1 MAIEQNPF
9 EMISQAVSNVVP
21 ITEMEESADA
31 TFEVDPTDGGVIV
44 DFSENVEMEAT
55 GDIIEWYGDLSETL
69 DEDDLGAIAS
79 DVIDNYEA
87 DKDSRAEWE
96 SMFERGF
103 DLLGLKLEQGSE
115 PFEGACTAV
124 HPLLIE
130 SAVKFQSKA
139 SGELFP
145 VGGPVKT
152 QILGKSTPEKEMQ
165 ANRVQNFMNYQLTEQ
180 MPEYFDEFE
189 RMLFHLPLIGSAFKK
204 LYYDASLKRPA
215 SEFIPIDQF
224 YVSYYATNLRNADRY
239 THVIYRSPVEI
250 ARDIRAGVY
259 QDIDLPTPS
268 QGDMPSFTEKMDTI
282 LGLSPSSDH
291 DPQYILLEQHC
302 YLDIEDDGVS
312 LPYIVTVEQ
321 QSRQILSI
329 RRNYKQDDPNKEK
342 ISHFVHYRFVPGFG
356 FYGLGLIHFLGNLT
370 MSATA
375 AMRSLIDA
383 GQFANLPGGFK
394 AKGVRMVGDND
405 PIAPGEFK
413 EVEATGIDLSK
424 AIVTLPYKEPS
435 ATLHQMLNF
444 VTVAGQKFA
453 DSTEQVISD
462 AASYGPVGTTMA
474 LLEASSKFFSAIHK
488 RVHKSQKDE
497 FNILAR
503 IDYDYLPREYPYDV
517 PNEDRSIFKKD
528 FDGRIDVLPVSDPNI
543 PSNAHRMMMANMALQ
558 MAQQSPPGM
567 FNLEALN
574 RTILNAANMPNIEE
588 ILPPKIE
595 PKPMDPVSD
604 IMAATKG
611 IPIAAFPGQNHDAH
625 IQVKMA
631 YLQDPMNGA
640 NPIMER
646 VKPILESNI
655 QEHSVMKYQ
664 EQMNGLSQQI
674 MQGSPE
680 QAGNPAAIEMAL
692 AQAAQQVMNANQ
704 AMGQAQSPEQQL
716 VALEQAKVELEKQKI
731 QADTEVQAAE
741 MVLKNKKLELEENA
755 QIIKM
760 MESSA
765 TENFKTDK
773 DEKDR
778 TLKSDLKT
786 MDLVGQ
792 AEMKDHEM
800 EHEKE
805 LKEMELMIKS
815 ALEESKAEMKEHEMD
830 HQKDMKEM
838 ELMVKDM
845 IEERRLDFEIQREVS
860 KIVNEKMKD
869 RFENGA
875 GMERQDLNLMIQIAI
890 DQVEE
895 NENDEEG

>member
-1 MAIEQNPF
+1 MATERNPF
-9 EMISQAVSNVVP
+9 DRIPEQETNVVP
-21 ITEMEESADA
+21 LGPEIEDIDA
-31 TFEVDPTDGGVIV
+31 TFEVAEDGGVIV
-44 DFSENVEMEAT
+44 DFSENVEMKASE
-55 GDIIEWYGDLSETL
+55 DIAEWYGNMAEDM
-69 DEDDLGAIAS
+69 DEDELADIAAT
-79 DVIDNYEA
+79 VIENFEA

-103 DLLGLKLEQGSE
+103 DLLGLKLEQGTE

-145 VGGPVKT
+145 ANGPIKS
-152 QILGKSTPEKEMQ
+152 QILGKSTQEKELQ
-165 ANRVQNFMNYQLTEQ
+165 ANRVQNFMNYQVTEQ

-204 LYYDASLKRPA
+204 LYYDATVKRPK

-224 YVSYYATNLRNADRY
+224 YISYYATDLSNADRY
-239 THVIYRSPVEI
+239 THVIYRSPVELK
-250 ARDIRAGVY
+250 RDIKAGVY
-259 QDIDLPTPS
+259 EDVELSSPSEYPSTPFS
-268 QGDMPSFTEKMDTI
+268 EKMDTI
-282 LGLSPSSDH
+282 IGLSPTSDN
-291 DPQYILLEQHC
+291 DPQYVLLEQHC
-302 YLDIEDDGVS
+302 YLDIEEEDIP

-342 ISHFVHYRFVPGFG
+342 VNHFVHYRFVPGFG

-394 AKGVRMVGDND
+394 AKGVRMVGDNS

-424 AIVTLPYKEPS
+424 AIIPLPYKEPS
-435 ATLHQMLNF
+435 STLFQMLNF
-444 VTVAGQKFA
+444 VATAGQKFA

-474 LLEASSKFFSAIHK
+474 LLEASSKFFTAIHK

-497 FNILAR
+497 FRILAR
-503 IDYDYLPREYPYDV
+503 INYDYLPEEYPYDV
-517 PNEDRSIFKKD
+517 PYEDRSIFKQD
-528 FDGRIDVLPVSDPNI
+528 FDGRIDIIPVSDPNI

-574 RTILNAANMPNIEE
+574 RTILTASNMPNVDE

-595 PKPMDPVSD
+595 PQPLDPVSD
-604 IMAATKG
+604 IMASTKG

-631 YLQDPMNGA
+631 YLQDPNNGA
-640 NPIMER
+640 NPIMQR
-646 VKPILESNI
+646 IAPILQANI

-664 EQMNGLSQQI
+664 EQMSGLANEVMQQA
-674 MQGSPE
+674 PD
-680 QAGNPAAIEMAL
+680 QANNPAVVEMAM
-692 AQAAQQVMNANQ
+692 AQAAQQILNANQ

-716 VALEQAKVELEKQKI
+716 VALEQAKVELEKQKL
-731 QADTEVQAAE
+731 QSDTVTDAAE
-741 MVLKNKKLELEENA
+741 LEIKNKELDIKETA
-755 QIIKM
+755 QIIEMLKA
-760 MESSA
+760 SA
-765 TENFKTDK
+765 NSKTK
-773 DEKDR
+773 EE
-778 TLKSDLKT
+778 
-786 MDLVGQ
+786 Q
-792 AEMKDHEM
+792 AELNRESKEAIKEAELQTKIQIEQAKIESVNERELAKTISEM
-800 EHEKE
+800 LKKQMDDN
-805 LKEMELMIKS
+805 KEMDMA
-815 ALEESKAEMKEHEMD
+815 ALENLVELASE
-830 HQKDMKEM
+830 QMKEM
-838 ELMVKDM
+838 T
-845 IEERRLDFEIQREVS
+845 
-860 KIVNEKMKD
+860 
-869 RFENGA
+869 
-875 GMERQDLNLMIQIAI
+875 
-890 DQVEE
+890 
-895 NENDEEG
+895 NDEEG